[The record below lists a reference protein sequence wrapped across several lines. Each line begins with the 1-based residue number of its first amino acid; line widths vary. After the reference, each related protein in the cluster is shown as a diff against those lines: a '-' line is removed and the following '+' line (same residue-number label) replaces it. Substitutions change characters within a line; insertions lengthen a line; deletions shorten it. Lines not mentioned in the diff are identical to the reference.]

1 MATLM
6 RLSHYQHWGHSSY
19 NFLQRFRNFLL
30 SIGKRMKRYSQL
42 TEQRRQ
48 LLEMDAHQLKDI
60 GISRAE
66 AVRAA
71 KGH

>member
-1 MATLM
+1 MATVI
-6 RLSHYQHWGHSSY
+6 RQSHHQHWGHSSY
-19 NFLQRFRNFLL
+19 NFLQRFGNFLL

-42 TEQRRQ
+42 TEQRQQ

-60 GISRAE
+60 GITRAE

-71 KGH
+71 RGH

>member
-6 RLSHYQHWGHSSY
+6 GQSHHQHWGHSSY
-19 NFLQRFRNFLL
+19 NFLQLFGNFLL

-42 TEQRRQ
+42 TEQRQQ

-71 KGH
+71 RGH

>member
-6 RLSHYQHWGHSSY
+6 RQSHHQHWIHSSY
-19 NFLQRFRNFLL
+19 NFLQHLGNFLL

-60 GISRAE
+60 GISRTE
-66 AVRAA
+66 AIRMA